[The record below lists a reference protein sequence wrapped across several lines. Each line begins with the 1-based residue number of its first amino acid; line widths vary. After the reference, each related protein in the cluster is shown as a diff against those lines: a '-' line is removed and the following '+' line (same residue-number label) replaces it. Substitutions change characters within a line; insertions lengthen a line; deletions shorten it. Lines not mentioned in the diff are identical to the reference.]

1 MKKFKIIVFIAFFTC
16 FIPSVKSEEYVTVKQ
31 EGGYSTKFEITGEYQ
46 SSGWTGYI
54 ESGDSHT
61 FSLSDIGIDEGD
73 TYTVKYD
80 VEFGGSGHC
89 GSYNMTR
96 GADVTTDYY
105 TMQYTVSNASCGSG
119 RR

>member
-1 MKKFKIIVFIAFFTC
+1 M
-16 FIPSVKSEEYVTVKQ
+16 
-31 EGGYSTKFEITGEYQ
+31 
-46 SSGWTGYI
+46 
-54 ESGDSHT
+54 
-61 FSLSDIGIDEGD
+61 SDIGIDEGD